1 MFEVFGVLLM
11 IISVVLLVLKAI
23 KPSGGSLPG
32 FIENFNLP
40 KMLIG
45 FGLGS
50 VLLIIG
56 MSLFYSEAGNQY
68 FIVGPTGNKSGITTE
83 GYKFIMPF
91 SRITPWQKFIDVKV
105 PLKGMSEDALA
116 EIEGKMSPI
125 GIRFIDQVTA
135 TALVSIR
142 FQLPQDEESFV
153 ALAIKFRSMTN
164 LINNTLIPTV
174 NEQMVNTGYMYSA
187 QNYISGD
194 AQSFKQ
200 TFEEQLKGGAYAV
213 KKIEIRDTLY
223 NQIDSAHIS
232 SPRGVKEIKTRYIV
246 EKVLKNGVPK
256 RIQHEITENN
266 ILVSQVI
273 VDKIVLEKAFKKR
286 LEKQR
291 DESAKRQLE
300 QQKIKTAK
308 DTKQRIIAE
317 GERDKAAERVAKEKE
332 AITILVAEQ
341 TVLEKEKTKLEQ
353 ARVKLDKDRIEAQS
367 MKVKADAKQYE
378 LSHADGLSEEV
389 KFIEEQ
395 KTTRTKALATAIEK
409 AAWPKTMVN
418 GSGSQNGKGNN
429 LLETLI
435 GAKLAGDMMDGK

>member
-1 MFEVFGVLLM
+1 MFQFLGVVLIL
-11 IISVVLLVLKAI
+11 ISVGLLIVKAI
-23 KPSGGSLPG
+23 KPTNGSLPG
-32 FIENFNLP
+32 FIEKFNIK
-40 KMLIG
+40 KMLSGIIVG
-45 FGLGS
+45 MLLF
-50 VLLIIG
+50 VLG

-68 FIVGPTGNKSGITTE
+68 FIVGPLGQKSGITTE

-91 SRITPWQKFIDVKV
+91 SKITPWQKYIDVKV
-105 PLKGMSEDALA
+105 PLKNMDEDALS
-116 EIEGKMSPI
+116 EIEGKMAPI

-142 FQLPQDEESFV
+142 FQLPQDEPSFV
-153 ALAIKFRSMTN
+153 DLAIKFRSMTN

-174 NEQMVNTGYMYSA
+174 NEQMINTGYMYSA

-213 KKIEIRDTLY
+213 KKIELKDTLF
-223 NQIDSAHIS
+223 NQVDSAHIGA
-232 SPRGVKEIKTRYIV
+232 PRGVKEIKTRYLV
-246 EKVLKNGVPK
+246 EKVLINGVPK
-256 RIQHEITENN
+256 RIQHEITENK

-308 DTKQRIIAE
+308 DTKERIIAE

-341 TVLEKEKTKLEQ
+341 TTLEKEKTKLAQ
-353 ARVKLDKDRIEAQS
+353 ASIKYEKDIIEAKS
-367 MKVKADAKQYE
+367 VKVKADAKAYE
-378 LSHADGLSEEV
+378 LSRADGLSEEV
-389 KFIEEQ
+389 KFIQQQQTKRTTVMAKAIENAKWPTTFVSGGSGGSGGGSIMEQ
-395 KTTRTKALATAIEK
+395 MVGANLATK
-409 AAWPKTMVN
+409 
-418 GSGSQNGKGNN
+418 
-429 LLETLI
+429 LLNT
-435 GAKLAGDMMDGK
+435 K